1 MFSGD
6 IKAEQHNGT
15 KRRSGL
21 FSMICYDHVFMSSNF
36 QGFQIVFSFSMMF
49 YLINQGKK
57 DRVCAQAN
65 SKWPPLP
72 VHGNVFVA

>member
-36 QGFQIVFSFSMMF
+36 QGFQIVFSFSMIF
-49 YLINQGKK
+49 YLINQGKQ

-65 SKWPPLP
+65 SKWASLP